1 MGWLLVTTLI
11 VGLLGGALF
20 LTQTKAPNEFADL
33 SGFDLLLSK
42 LSPKIYWCKYLENI
56 GAYGFQLEQQFK
68 EIQQLNAVSTD
79 VLQAKFNQ
87 QEMTY
92 DRYAKAMRATIYM
105 LADNIS
111 KLVPLLETLD
121 QNTENSSKGQSNLSN
136 RIDQLML
143 LNREGIEKVNQL
155 IVSLSHIQNITG
167 PDDQSVKYLLQD
179 LNELIER
186 AKQY

>member
-1 MGWLLVTTLI
+1 MGWLIVTIII
-11 VGLLGGALF
+11 VGLLGGGVF

-33 SGFDLLLSK
+33 TGFDLLMSK

-68 EIQQLNAVSTD
+68 EIEKLNAVSTD
-79 VLQAKFNQ
+79 ILQAKFNQ

-92 DRYAKAMRATIYM
+92 DRYANAMQATIYM

-121 QNTENSSKGQSNLSN
+121 QNTDTNSKGQKNLSA
-136 RIDQLML
+136 RVDQLML

-179 LNELIER
+179 LNDLIER
-186 AKQY
+186 AKKY